1 MKKNNKKDSD
11 YEMIEK
17 LKSFM
22 DFATRLKIAQ
32 EAKKKKEREESK

>member
-1 MKKNNKKDSD
+1 
-11 YEMIEK
+11 MIEK

-32 EAKKKKEREESK
+32 EAKKKKESKNKQ